1 MGFKQERK
9 RGQASFEAVQRK
21 HNHEHL
27 MRATERGRQ
36 SIELR
41 ESARRKALQGEPDLA
56 HLEYLE
62 AARLFDEA
70 DDSPAAAAC
79 WYDLAESFTKITH
92 GVDHENFMEAE
103 EYVRRALRSKA
114 RRADPLRHAMT
125 LDLLGRCLR
134 RLANGSNGQDE
145 DREREAR
152 QAYERA
158 VEIALVCGFVGE
170 IDAAGYLHNLGNLL
184 GQQGD
189 HRGALAHHERSVALV
204 EEAHR
209 WIDQQGPK
217 FSWLKLSEAK
227 VLLHRL
233 SLAQSLH
240 TRGRVGDRAEIKR
253 LVRQVIDG
261 APVKSE
267 LHYAAPL
274 FLAGC
279 LYDWGEI
286 EEARRQI
293 SAVDV
298 QRADFRARL
307 GVLIHLDRLGEND
320 RVLALA
326 EQFADEAISKRHTIV
341 ADHKADHLAVE
352 AQVFVALGARALVAA
367 DRAGEAFLRL
377 EKVAALRFLESTS
390 LHAVD
395 LRDPVLRELT
405 RLRAEVSRRGGLLD
419 DAASRLAHLPA
430 EPMKELLQTILEA
443 FREHDPGL
451 EIEALLR
458 SPTPL
463 SDMREIAA
471 AAGQRSAVLVT
482 AIQRRQW
489 EMGVRRTANGD
500 PSRADLEAIL
510 DEDPTRVLLRIRLEA
525 PGVAVAV
532 WRDDEGTQ
540 ATGVPLE
547 LDEGLL
553 RSIRDEAERDHVPTA
568 LGQALAA
575 LDDILP
581 KDSINRHLVILPS
594 SLAARV
600 PWPAVATPAGRL
612 LDRFAA
618 FSQMPNLTPL
628 RQRQAPR
635 RARSGSVAV
644 SPGTWAKPPTV
655 GHELAFR
662 SRSGMHLVRD
672 GHATLAA
679 TLGAARHAD
688 VVAFYTHGEHAE
700 EKVELQLADGPLVRD
715 LADPDVWIGCERV
728 EVWACSSGVNRP
740 IDWLTPAVDEGF
752 GLDMILHEA
761 GVRSTI
767 GTLWPVPDLPTSLI
781 AWQFGVR
788 LEAGDPPPRALAE
801 AQRWW
806 VHTLVP
812 SLREC
817 STEEALRARLA
828 SMAMLSGAAQPP
840 TDSVASILAKLEA
853 PSTWAGFR
861 FVGVADRRPEGD
873 PVEAPITPEVLARVD
888 VLLEEASAIKG
899 VPLARPILEER
910 RRAGLETFDPAT
922 ALEVARLY
930 GATHRGS
937 RLHTLLRALAWIGE
951 GLACNP
957 PAELHRGLT
966 LEAAWI
972 ALELGAGEWPM
983 GLRRQN
989 LPHEHWLDRALAI
1002 TSTLPSDPE
1011 ALCIAAMTR
1020 AHRQRNAKAL
1030 ETLWHAEILGH
1041 LKAASL
1047 SALART
1053 RIVLFAADL
1062 VLIGEE
1068 IPEVWHHLILSTSGD
1083 EPASD
1088 PLLAALQSELAVRR
1102 MAMADR
1108 KGHAWHEE
1116 YTDRTLSDVG
1126 IAVSISEAWRQARR
1140 TSAAEPQAME
1150 ILSDE
1155 LSILESRY
1163 WGPTTATQ
1171 AHILA
1176 TTGCPGDAW
1185 FSIVGGYLSSK
1196 VTEHPDRD
1204 VQHLM
1209 GNLCLGA
1216 DLRVPILNAVARISA
1231 WLPDG
1236 ERPQLELTAEL
1247 MGVWEDAVIG
1257 GLRGGSDPH
1266 RRSVEGLTVPNE
1278 PPTAW
1283 PLQALLRTWPELRRD
1298 RTAAFT
1304 AERVRTLLEQS
1315 PPRLD
1320 KEAEEKLAF
1329 EAQAAG
1335 QWSLLA
1341 ALQPVRSFEQVT
1353 QYLHAMPPE
1362 AVVVSL
1368 ALGGRGEFILMS
1380 HRMGPSGAVHRTFA
1394 SEVGEGMGLLMALE
1408 ALHRVG
1414 PDEVVGKAPK
1424 RDRPEAWLKIA
1435 KILEPGLTHVLGDNP
1450 REVTQLVVLAPGRWR
1465 ALPWGGLLAGGEP
1478 LYQRFESIALLPALG
1493 FAGPMATESRGPVAT
1508 IAGPRSALAAQLLP
1522 AITAREG
1529 GIELPAD
1536 PHRPRDIGEVDVL
1549 ETRPDWRVVRFFG
1562 ERSHACWVPSTSGFE
1577 LTGDRAFMPRNLGNT
1592 RLAYCEAFE
1601 IWACTTPWGYSG
1613 QILLDGR
1620 DHLPGL
1626 VSAALQ
1632 TGACGVL
1639 DLAWPVPELTRS
1651 LCLAV
1656 WSTLRSAELG
1666 WPPGPA
1672 LVGVCHMM
1680 RDLLEQ
1686 AVAALAVSREAA
1698 CLVIEEHLKAL
1709 GFGELEVDFTG
1720 LDEAHL
1726 RDALDFGHLAALR
1739 WWGWP

>member
-1 MGFKQERK
+1 
-9 RGQASFEAVQRK
+9 
-21 HNHEHL
+21 
-27 MRATERGRQ
+27 
-36 SIELR
+36 
-41 ESARRKALQGEPDLA
+41 
-56 HLEYLE
+56 
-62 AARLFDEA
+62 
-70 DDSPAAAAC
+70 
-79 WYDLAESFTKITH
+79 
-92 GVDHENFMEAE
+92 MEAE

-134 RLANGSNGQDE
+134 WLAEKSGRRNAV

-152 QAYERA
+152 QAFEKA
-158 VEIALVCGFVGE
+158 VEIALAYGFVGE

-189 HRGALAHHERSVALV
+189 RRAALAHHERAFALI

-209 WIDQQGPK
+209 WIDQQGPELHWRK
-217 FSWLKLSEAK
+217 TPETKL
-227 VLLHRL
+227 VRYRL

-240 TRGRVGDRAEIKR
+240 FRGRVADRGEIKR
-253 LVRQVIDG
+253 LVRQVIDR

-279 LYDWGEI
+279 LYDWGEM
-286 EEARRQI
+286 EEARRQTL
-293 SAVDV
+293 AVDV
-298 QRADFRARL
+298 QRADFRARIA
-307 GVLIHLDRLGEND
+307 VLNQLTRLGETD

-326 EQFADEAISKRHTIV
+326 EQFADEAISKRYTIV

-352 AQVFVALGARALVAA
+352 AQVFVALGARILVGLG
-367 DRAGEAFLRL
+367 RAEEAFLRL
-377 EKVAALRFLESTS
+377 EKVAAPRFLESTS

-405 RLRAEVSRRGGLLD
+405 RRRADDSRRGGQLD

-430 EPMKELLQTILEA
+430 EDMQPLLRTMLEA
-443 FREHDPGL
+443 FREDDPEL
-451 EIEALLR
+451 DIDALLR

-471 AAGQRSAVLVT
+471 AAGERAAILVR
-482 AIQRRQW
+482 AIQRQQW
-489 EMGVRRTANGD
+489 EMGVRRTAKGD
-500 PSRADLEAIL
+500 PNRADLEAIL

-540 ATGVPLE
+540 ATGVALT

-553 RSIRDEAERDHVPTA
+553 RSIRDEAERDHVPA
-568 LGQALAA
+568 AVGQALAV
-575 LDDILP
+575 LDDVLP
-581 KDSINRHLVILPS
+581 KDGLNRHLVILPS

-600 PWPAVATPAGRL
+600 PWPAVTTPAGRL

-635 RARSGSVAV
+635 RARSGMVAV
-644 SPGTWAKPPTV
+644 APGRCVQPHV
-655 GHELAFR
+655 IGHEYAFR
-662 SRSGMHLVRD
+662 SRPGVRLLRD
-672 GHATLAA
+672 EDATVAA
-679 TLGAARHAD
+679 TREAARQAD

-700 EKVELQLADGPLVRD
+700 EKVELQLADGPLIRD

-767 GTLWPVPDLPTSLI
+767 GTLWPVPDFPTSLI

-788 LEAGDPPPRALAE
+788 LEAGDAPARALAE

-861 FVGVADRRPEGD
+861 FVGVADRQPEGE
-873 PVEAPITPEVLARVD
+873 PIEAPITPEVLARVD

-957 PAELHRGLT
+957 PPELHRGLA

-983 GLRRQN
+983 GLRR
-989 LPHEHWLDRALAI
+989 LLPPHEHWLDRALAI
-1002 TSTLPSDPE
+1002 TSTLSSDPE
-1011 ALCIAAMTR
+1011 ALCIAAMAR
-1020 AHRQRNAKAL
+1020 AHKGRNARKL
-1030 ETLWHAEILGH
+1030 GKTWEAELDQIIGY
-1041 LKAASL
+1041 AEATSF
-1047 SALART
+1047 SPLARS

-1062 VLIGEE
+1062 VLLGEDISE
-1068 IPEVWHHLILSTSGD
+1068 AWHRLILGTKDD
-1083 EPASD
+1083 EPSSD
-1088 PLLAALQSELAVRR
+1088 PQAAALQSELAIRR
-1102 MAMADR
+1102 SALADR
-1108 KGHAWHEE
+1108 MKHRWPESYA
-1116 YTDRTLSDVG
+1116 DAVLSDAG
-1126 IAVSISEAWRQARR
+1126 IAFSIMHASLKAQRH
-1140 TSAAEPQAME
+1140 TAAEPWAME
-1150 ILSDE
+1150 TLADE

-1171 AHILA
+1171 ADILA

-1185 FSIVGGYLSSK
+1185 FAIVGSYLSGR
-1196 VTEHPDRD
+1196 VMTQPDTG
-1204 VQHLM
+1204 VHHLI

-1216 DLRVPILNAVARISA
+1216 DLRVPVLNAVARIST
-1231 WLPDG
+1231 WFPDR
-1236 ERPQLELTAEL
+1236 ERPPLDQPTEL
-1247 MGVWEDAVIG
+1247 MAVWEDAVLGALFG
-1257 GLRGGSDPH
+1257 GGDPH
-1266 RRSVEGLTVPNE
+1266 QRSVEGLLRPDE
-1278 PPTAW
+1278 PQSVW
-1283 PLQALLRTWPELRRD
+1283 PLRELLRTWRGLPND

-1304 AERVRTLLEQS
+1304 AERARTLLEQS
-1315 PPRLD
+1315 TPPHD

-1341 ALQPVRSFEQVT
+1341 ALKPVRSFEQVT
-1353 QYLHAMPPE
+1353 QYLHAMPSE

-1394 SEVGEGMGLLMALE
+1394 SEVGEGMGLLLALE

-1414 PDEVVGKAPK
+1414 PDEVVGKAPR

-1435 KILEPGLTHVLGDNP
+1435 KILEPGLTHVLGHNP

-1465 ALPWGGLLAGGEP
+1465 ALPWGGLLADGEP

-1493 FAGPMATESRGPVAT
+1493 FAGPTATESRGPVAT
-1508 IAGPRSALAAQLLP
+1508 IAGPRSALAAQLFP

-1529 GIELPAD
+1529 GIVLPAD

-1549 ETRPDWRVVRFFG
+1549 ETRPDWRVVRLFG
-1562 ERSHACWVPSTSGFE
+1562 ERSHVCWVPSTSGFE

-1592 RLAYCEAFE
+1592 RLAHCEAFE
-1601 IWACTTPWGYSG
+1601 IWACTTPLGYSG

-1656 WSTLRSAELG
+1656 WSRLRSAELG